1 MLLLINNLHGKRIT
15 ERRRTIFTGHTTRNL
30 HLYDNFALV
39 LREKC
44 TNF

>member
-1 MLLLINNLHGKRIT
+1 MEKGSPKEKT
-15 ERRRTIFTGHTTRNL
+15 DKIFTGHTTRNL
-30 HLYDNFALV
+30 HLYYNFAPV